1 MDLIDLRHCS
11 LDKFGE
17 LETAGA
23 GRVHGDGEAHWPAK
37 AMPVSIHSWRD
48 HVRIFQLRVPIFLLF
63 SYNQSL

>member
-48 HVRIFQLRVPIFLLF
+48 NVRIFRY
-63 SYNQSL
+63 S